1 MIKVL
6 NIISDSN
13 IGGAGRCVLTFLKYF
28 DRTKF
33 DVEVVVPRNSLLIPE
48 INKLGI
54 KTIEADT
61 IAEKSLSGE
70 SIKELSV
77 HKTFRFSGQPENKQG
92 HRKENK
98 RNDKY
103 ALCR

>member
-61 IAEKSLSGE
+61 IAEKSLSRE
-70 SIKELSV
+70 SIKELKKIIKDTCNPS
-77 HKTFRFSGQPENKQG
+77 TLGG
-92 HRKENK
+92 
-98 RNDKY
+98 
-103 ALCR
+103 

>member
-28 DRTKF
+28 DRENFYT
-33 DVEVVVPRNSLLIPE
+33 EVVVPKGSLLIPE

-54 KTIEADT
+54 KTIETDG
-61 IAEKSLSGE
+61 IAEKS
-70 SIKELSV
+70 
-77 HKTFRFSGQPENKQG
+77 
-92 HRKENK
+92 
-98 RNDKY
+98 
-103 ALCR
+103 